1 MLHFSKISNVL
12 QRLFCKRRRVIK
24 VKRNTIFSLFP
35 TRFLLVCWYFLD
47 VFLCVYIYSW
57 DRVNSHEYGYFGFI
71 NFTRLRGNLCDFNS
85 VEHDIADD
93 LFLVSTTV
101 LIVPVT
107 FGGPLWFPVNCLW
120 SLLVYYYQPFLLMLG
135 NQDHFL
141 TFMWWFPF
149 FPGIAQLVTSHHKK
163 IGKQWKPCISKR
175 LTESGNRT
183 LRV

>member
-1 MLHFSKISNVL
+1 MSCSGLL
-12 QRLFCKRRRVIK
+12 CKRRRVIK

-57 DRVNSHEYGYFGFI
+57 DRVNSQEYGYFGFI
-71 NFTRLRGNLCDFNS
+71 NFTRLRGSLCDFNS

-93 LFLVSTTV
+93 LFLISTTI

-120 SLLVYYYQPFLLMLG
+120 SLLLP
-135 NQDHFL
+135 
-141 TFMWWFPF
+141 TFSSDARKPGSLPYIYVMISFF

>member
-1 MLHFSKISNVL
+1 MSCSGLL
-12 QRLFCKRRRVIK
+12 CKRRRVIK

-71 NFTRLRGNLCDFNS
+71 NFTRLRGSLCDFNS

-93 LFLVSTTV
+93 LFLISTTI

-120 SLLVYYYQPFLLMLG
+120 SFLVYYYQPFLLMLG

-149 FPGIAQLVTSHHKK
+149 FSWHCTISDISSQKD
-163 IGKQWKPCISKR
+163 WK
-175 LTESGNRT
+175 TMET
-183 LRV
+183 LYQQEVDRVR

>member
-1 MLHFSKISNVL
+1 MSCSGLL
-12 QRLFCKRRRVIK
+12 CKRRRVIK
-24 VKRNTIFSLFP
+24 VKRNTVFFFAVSNMICFIPRKNMICFSLLTFSW
-35 TRFLLVCWYFLD
+35 RVS
-47 VFLCVYIYSW
+47 VFYIYSW

-120 SLLVYYYQPFLLMLG
+120 SLLLPYIYVMISFFFLALH
-135 NQDHFL
+135 N
-141 TFMWWFPF
+141 
-149 FPGIAQLVTSHHKK
+149 
-163 IGKQWKPCISKR
+163 
-175 LTESGNRT
+175 
-183 LRV
+183 